1 MVTFKSKSAM
11 NKFPDNKINS
21 KTRIQFNKA
30 EFALS
35 LRDLSG
41 NRLAGYLNCGNKGPE
56 ECT

>member
-1 MVTFKSKSAM
+1 M